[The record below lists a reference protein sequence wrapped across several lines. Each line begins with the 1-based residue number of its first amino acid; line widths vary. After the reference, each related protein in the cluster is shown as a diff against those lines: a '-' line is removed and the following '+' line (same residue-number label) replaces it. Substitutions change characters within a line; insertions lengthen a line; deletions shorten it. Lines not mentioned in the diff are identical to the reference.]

1 MKRNIF
7 IIKKVN
13 IKLII
18 IFLFFLILMSI
29 ILLINN
35 VCLSDIYTE
44 KMIDIS
50 NNEEIYERINKLQN
64 DIMVSSNV
72 NLKYN
77 KPIEKEKILPEK
89 YKECIVI
96 GKIEIP
102 KIKLNT
108 YILGETNNR
117 TLNISVTKLC
127 GPHINEKG
135 NLCLTGHNYNKK
147 NMFGNLKKLEINDK
161 IKIMDMYGDTI
172 SYKVYKIG
180 TVKPNELECLSQ
192 ETQEEREVT
201 LITCTNGAIKR
212 LLVKCIE
219 EYDE

>member
-127 GPHINEKG
+127 GPQINKKG

-172 SYKVYKIG
+172 SYKVYKID

-192 ETQEEREVT
+192 ETQEEREIT

-212 LLVKCIE
+212 LVVKCIE